1 MSGMEDGLRLSN
13 TNPCAS
19 TLLCSFDLPRVV
31 WSSIL
36 AKDIVVDVRIDV
48 LGIDESAVYIEDAC
62 AYWRQ

>member
-1 MSGMEDGLRLSN
+1 MSEMEDGLRLSD

-36 AKDIVVDVRIDV
+36 AEDIVVDVRIDV
-48 LGIDESAVYIEDAC
+48 LGVDESAVYIEDAC
-62 AYWRQ
+62 AY